1 MGNVRFVGLD
11 VHKESIAVALAESDG
26 SAPQLVGEIPN
37 DTAAL
42 VKMLRKLGKGGTIR
56 CCYEAGPTGFGLY
69 RALREAGF
77 DCIVIAP
84 SLVPKQAGVR
94 VKTDSRDAKKLARF
108 LRSGDLTAIHVPD
121 ASTEAMRDLE
131 RARRTRRMPSGS
143 RAISSR
149 SFCCAKASAT

>member
-26 SAPQLVGEIPN
+26 SAPQLVGEVPSE
-37 DTAAL
+37 TAGL

-84 SLVPKQAGVR
+84 SLVPKQAEAWCFSSKASEAGCER
-94 VKTDSRDAKKLARF
+94 AEPTWRARSTPGSRRDRRKAPGFYRLAPSTLRAREAK
-108 LRSGDLTAIHVPD
+108 S
-121 ASTEAMRDLE
+121 
-131 RARRTRRMPSGS
+131 RARRGETPVAR
-143 RAISSR
+143 
-149 SFCCAKASAT
+149 